1 MFDNIALSFAN
12 INVFDLNLTS
22 IEFVHPELFFL
33 LPLPL
38 LIIWLTPVYKQKK
51 ASVKVPYF
59 SRLVDV
65 TGEKPQSGAV
75 LLNRNNLQRLFTLI
89 AWVCIVIA
97 MAKPEHI
104 GPPIT
109 QSKTAR
115 DLMIAVDL
123 SGSMS
128 VEDFTLNDGTTV
140 DRLSAVKQVLG
151 NFAKTR
157 EHDRLGLILFGDAPY
172 LQAPFTS
179 DIGTW
184 LTLLDDSEI
193 GMAGPST
200 AFGDAIGLAISV
212 FEQSQT
218 KNRVLI
224 VLTDGNDNASKV
236 PPVEA
241 AKVAAAYN
249 IKIYAIAIGDPTAVG
264 EDKVDLAVL
273 EKMAKVTKG
282 ASFQALNREEL
293 QQVYREINTLEPE
306 LFDSVSFRPRTS
318 IHHYPLILMAVIYII
333 ALSLVNLYFY
343 FNKKHF
349 NRQHSSNE
357 SPESNNLNNN
367 VTNKT
372 KTKEVE
378 HE

>member
-1 MFDNIALSFAN
+1 MLSFIG
-12 INVFDLNLTS
+12 INFTA
-22 IEFVHPELFFL
+22 IEFAHPEFFFI

-38 LIIWLTPVYKQKK
+38 LVIWLTPIYKQKK

-59 SRLVDV
+59 ARLVDV

-75 LLNRNNLQRLFTLI
+75 LLNRNNLQRLITLI
-89 AWVCIVIA
+89 SWLCIVTA

-104 GPPIT
+104 GAPIT
-109 QSKTAR
+109 QSKSAR

-128 VEDFTLNDGTTV
+128 VEDFTLNNNVTV

-151 NFAKTR
+151 DFAKGR
-157 EHDRLGLILFGDAPY
+157 ENDRLGLILFGDAPY

-179 DIGTW
+179 DITTW
-184 LTLLDDSEI
+184 LTLLDESEI

-200 AFGDAIGLAISV
+200 AFGDAIGLSISV

-224 VLTDGNDNASKV
+224 VLTDGNDTASKV

-241 AKVAAAYN
+241 AKVAAAYD
-249 IKIYAIAIGDPTAVG
+249 IKIYTIAIGAPTAVG
-264 EDKVDLAVL
+264 EEKVDLAVL
-273 EKMAKVTKG
+273 EKISYLTNS
-282 ASFQALNREEL
+282 ASFQALDSEEL
-293 QQVYREINTLEPE
+293 QQVYREINALEPE

-318 IHHYPLILMAVIYII
+318 IHYYPIILVVIIYILS
-333 ALSLVNLYFY
+333 LSLVNFRFY
-343 FNKKHF
+343 
-349 NRQHSSNE
+349 
-357 SPESNNLNNN
+357 LNNRHL
-367 VTNKT
+367 TNRKSFT
-372 KTKEVE
+372 ALPSAEVE
-378 HE
+378 K

>member
-1 MFDNIALSFAN
+1 MIDLKN
-12 INVFDLNLTS
+12 INFFGLNFTS
-22 IEFVHPELFFL
+22 IEFSYPELFFL
-33 LPLPL
+33 LPIPL
-38 LIIWLTPVYKQKK
+38 LIIWFAPVYKQKK

-59 SRLVDV
+59 ARLVDV

-89 AWVCIVIA
+89 AWLCIVTA

-104 GPPIT
+104 GAPIT
-109 QSKTAR
+109 QTKSAR

-128 VEDFTLNDGTTV
+128 VEDFTLDGGVTV
-140 DRLSAVKQVLG
+140 DRLSAVKQVLAD
-151 NFAKTR
+151 FAQNR

-179 DIGTW
+179 DLDTW
-184 LTLLDDSEI
+184 LALLDDSEI
-193 GMAGPST
+193 GMAGSST
-200 AFGDAIGLAISV
+200 AFGDAIGLSISV

-236 PPVEA
+236 PPIEA
-241 AKVAAAYN
+241 AKIAAAYN

-264 EDKVDLAVL
+264 EEKVDLAVL
-273 EKMAKVTKG
+273 EKISILTKG

-293 QQVYREINTLEPE
+293 QQVYSEINALEPE
-306 LFDSVSFRPRTS
+306 LFDSVSFRPRAS
-318 IHHYPLILMAVIYII
+318 IHHYPLILMVTLYII
-333 ALSLVNLYFY
+333 ALSLVNLRFY
-343 FNKKHF
+343 LNNKQLNKKPLK
-349 NRQHSSNE
+349 NDK
-357 SPESNNLNNN
+357 LNNTDN
-367 VTNKT
+367 LTLN
-372 KTKEVE
+372 EVKND
-378 HE
+378 